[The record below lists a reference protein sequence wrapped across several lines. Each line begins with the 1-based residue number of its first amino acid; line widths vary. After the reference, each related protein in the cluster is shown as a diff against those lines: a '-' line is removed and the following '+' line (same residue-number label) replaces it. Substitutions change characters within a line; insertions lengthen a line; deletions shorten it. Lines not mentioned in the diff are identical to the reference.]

1 MKNKIFVFDLD
12 DTLYKEIDFLYSA
25 YREIARWVELKFSLK
40 DIYSFMLR
48 AYENKSDVF
57 SLLIRTYDLPLTKD
71 DLLDMY
77 RLHFP
82 VICLDGDTEGVLNI
96 LSLNYKLGMITDG
109 RSITQRYKYRA
120 LELDRFI
127 DDNDLVISE
136 EFGSEK
142 PSEKNFLFF
151 QDKYINADFF
161 YIGDNLRKDFITPNR
176 LGWTTI
182 CLIDDGRNIHSQD
195 FSCPEIY
202 LPQLAINNLKD
213 LLSLSGKN
221 EDILITKNNYE

>member
-12 DTLYKEIDFLYSA
+12 DTLYKRDRLLYSA

-109 RSITQRYKYRA
+109 RSITQRNKYRA

-142 PSEKNFLFF
+142 PSEKNFLFSR
-151 QDKYINADFF
+151 IN
-161 YIGDNLRKDFITPNR
+161 
-176 LGWTTI
+176 
-182 CLIDDGRNIHSQD
+182 
-195 FSCPEIY
+195 
-202 LPQLAINNLKD
+202 
-213 LLSLSGKN
+213 
-221 EDILITKNNYE
+221 ILMPIFLYR

>member
-12 DTLYKEIDFLYSA
+12 DTLYKEIDFLHSA
-25 YREIARWVELKFSLK
+25 YREIAQWVELKFSLN
-40 DIYSFMLR
+40 DIYPFMLR

-57 SLLIRTYDLPLTKD
+57 SLLIRTYNLPLTKD

-82 VICLDGDTEGVLNI
+82 VICLDSDTEDVLNV
-96 LSLNYKLGMITDG
+96 LNLDYRLGMITDG
-109 RSITQRYKYRA
+109 RSITQRNKYRA

-151 QDKYINADFF
+151 QDKYINTDFF

-182 CLIDDGRNIHSQD
+182 CLIDDGRNIHRQD
-195 FSCPEIY
+195 FSCPEVY
-202 LPQLAINNLKD
+202 LPQLTINTLED
-213 LLSLSGKN
+213 LLSLPGKN

>member
-12 DTLYKEIDFLYSA
+12 DTLYKEIDFLHSA
-25 YREIARWVELKFSLK
+25 YREIAQWVELKFSLN
-40 DIYSFMLR
+40 DIYPFMLR
-48 AYENKSDVF
+48 VYENKLDVF
-57 SLLIRTYDLPLTKD
+57 SLLIRTYDLPLKKG

-82 VICLDGDTEGVLNI
+82 IICLDGDIENVLNV
-96 LSLNYKLGMITDG
+96 LSLNYRLGMITDG
-109 RSITQRYKYRA
+109 RSITQRNKYRA
-120 LELDRFI
+120 LELGRFI
-127 DDNDLVISE
+127 DGNDLVISE

-151 QDKYINADFF
+151 QDKYINTDFF

-182 CLIDDGRNIHSQD
+182 CLIDDGRNIHRQD
-195 FSCPEIY
+195 FSCPEVY
-202 LPQLAINNLKD
+202 LPQFAINTLKD

-221 EDILITKNNYE
+221 EDILLTKNNYE

>member
-12 DTLYKEIDFLYSA
+12 DTLYKEIDFLHSA
-25 YREIARWVELKFSLK
+25 YREIAQWVKLKFSLN
-40 DIYSFMLR
+40 DIYPFMLR

-82 VICLDGDTEGVLNI
+82 VICLDSDTEDVLNV
-96 LSLNYKLGMITDG
+96 LNLDYRLGMITDG
-109 RSITQRYKYRA
+109 RSITQRNKYRA
-120 LELDRFI
+120 LKLDRFI

-136 EFGSEK
+136 ELGFEK

-151 QDKYINADFF
+151 QDKYINTDFF

-182 CLIDDGRNIHSQD
+182 CLIDDGRNIHRQD
-195 FSCPEIY
+195 FSCPEVY
-202 LPQLAINNLKD
+202 LPQLTINTLKD
-213 LLSLSGKN
+213 LLSLPGKMK
-221 EDILITKNNYE
+221 IF